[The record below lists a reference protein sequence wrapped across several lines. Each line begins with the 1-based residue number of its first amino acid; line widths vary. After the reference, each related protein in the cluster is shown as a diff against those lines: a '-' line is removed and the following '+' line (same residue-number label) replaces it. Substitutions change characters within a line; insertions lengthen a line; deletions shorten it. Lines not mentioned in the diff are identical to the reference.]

1 MLPMA
6 GTAVS
11 RRWLSVC
18 HDLMRRAAIDL
29 AWAVRGYSN
38 YSYAVT
44 GRDSAFVVLVVR
56 CTVSL

>member
-44 GRDSAFVVLVVR
+44 
-56 CTVSL
+56 